1 MVLIENVNKSYK
13 DVKALIDINLKI
25 NQGELFGLI
34 GPDGAG
40 KTTLFR
46 LMTTLLLPSNGS
58 ISILDYDTKIDYQK
72 IREIVGYM
80 PGKFSLYKDLT
91 VKENVEIFASLFNTK
106 MNENIDIVKGIYNQ
120 LAPFENRYTEDLSG
134 GMKQKLALC
143 CALIHKP
150 KILFLDEPTTGVDP
164 MSRKEFWEILANLK
178 REGITIIVS
187 TPYMD
192 EASKCDRIAL
202 IQNGKILT
210 VNTPDIIESEYPAEL
225 FKVSAKNMFQLLQ
238 YLKKHPQAASC
249 FPFGDSHHFELS
261 KKASEKGFHTENLI
275 NELNNIGFEEVKVE
289 KINAKIEDCFMYLS
303 R

>member
-1 MVLIENVNKSYK
+1 MVLIEKVNKSYK
-13 DVKALIDINLKI
+13 GVEALVDINLTI

-46 LMTTLLLPSNGS
+46 LMTTLLLPSKGS
-58 ISILDYDTKIDYQK
+58 ISILDYDTKVDYQK

-106 MNENIDIVKGIYNQ
+106 MDENIDIVKGIYNQ
-120 LAPFENRYTEDLSG
+120 LAPFENRYAEDLSG

-164 MSRKEFWEILANLK
+164 MSRKEFWEILDNLK
-178 REGITIIVS
+178 KEGITIIVS

-202 IQNGKILT
+202 IQKGAILT
-210 VNTPDIIESEYPAEL
+210 VNTPDVIEAEYPAEL

-261 KKASEKGFHTENLI
+261 KKASKRGFTIGNLI
-275 NELNNIGFEEVKVE
+275 NELNNIGFEEVKVK
-289 KINAKIEDCFMYLS
+289 KIKAKIEDCFMYLS

>member
-1 MVLIENVNKSYK
+1 MVLIEKVNKSYK
-13 DVKALIDINLKI
+13 GVKALVDINLTI

-46 LMTTLLLPSNGS
+46 LMTTLLLPSKGS
-58 ISILDYDTKIDYQK
+58 ISILDYDTKVDYQK

-106 MNENIDIVKGIYNQ
+106 MDENIDIVKGIYNQ
-120 LAPFENRYTEDLSG
+120 LAPFENRYAEDLSG

-164 MSRKEFWEILANLK
+164 MSRKEFWEILDNLK
-178 REGITIIVS
+178 KEGITIIVS

-202 IQNGKILT
+202 IQKGAILT
-210 VNTPDIIESEYPAEL
+210 VNTPDVIESEYPAEL

-261 KKASEKGFHTENLI
+261 QKASKRGFTIENLI
-275 NELNNIGFEEVKVE
+275 NELNNMGFEEVKVK
-289 KINAKIEDCFMYLS
+289 KIKAKIEDCFMYLS